1 MGHGAVANDLEH
13 PPAGQYI
20 EADDGN
26 SRRSKMLLADPHQGF
41 AHRLGNPAVDAV
53 TNDEVELP
61 VGGAKLSEAARL
73 NIDIGEAQVVYPS
86 PAGRDLVCGD
96 INPQKAC
103 LWKSRRKRN
112 EVTAGGAA
120 YFKGSRRLHLGHG

>member
-1 MGHGAVANDLEH
+1 MLGEQIKQSPGRRRPLRIVHPDVRMGHGAVANDLEH

-61 VGGAKLSEAARL
+61 VGSAKLSEAPRL
-73 NIDIGEAQVVYPS
+73 NIDIGEAQAVYPS
-86 PAGRDLVCGD
+86 PA
-96 INPQKAC
+96 
-103 LWKSRRKRN
+103 
-112 EVTAGGAA
+112 
-120 YFKGSRRLHLGHG
+120 